1 LNERALRRGELM
13 NKKKYLVIVGVVAAV
28 VALSILFSTMPT
40 NHRPVITSLEADQ
53 DVIIPSGGCQI
64 VCKATDPDSDELSY
78 GWSASGGGITGE
90 GANVTWTA
98 PSSPGSY
105 NITVIVMDSR
115 GSAVTDTDYVTVT
128 SQKAPDFTLP
138 TLTGTTV
145 TLSKL
150 EGAPVVLAFG
160 ATHCYWCREQAPY
173 LEHVAQQTEG
183 EMIIIDI
190 DVGENI
196 TTVQDFFSY
205 EPTMTV
211 ALDSSRATFIDYCEA
226 YNNTRHAMPFTLFV
240 DSEGVVRFAQEGWFA
255 TEAALWDALHSVFG
269 TTIP

>member
-1 LNERALRRGELM
+1 M
-13 NKKKYLVIVGVVAAV
+13 SKKRYLIVVVVLAAAV
-28 VALSILFSTMPT
+28 VALSILLSTMPT
-40 NHRPVITSLEADQ
+40 DHRPVITSLEADQ
-53 DVIIPSGGCQI
+53 DVVIPSGSCQV
-64 VCKATDPDSDELSY
+64 VCNATDPDGDELSY
-78 GWSASGGGITGE
+78 GWSASRGGITGE
-90 GANVTWTA
+90 GSNVTWTA
-98 PSSPGSY
+98 PSSAGSY

-115 GSAVTDTDYVTVT
+115 GGAVTDTDHVTVT
-128 SQKAPDFTLP
+128 AQKAPDFTLP

-150 EGAPVVLAFG
+150 EGAPVVVAFG

-173 LEHVAQQTEG
+173 LEHVAQQTKG
-183 EMIIIDI
+183 EMTIIDI

-196 TTVQDFFSY
+196 TTVQDFFNY
-205 EPTMTV
+205 EPTAIV
-211 ALDSSRATFIDYCEA
+211 ALDSSRATFLDYCEA